1 MEIKIV
7 ILMFSLF
14 LGCRSKELLKN
25 IINHQVK
32 VDTLPSDAFI
42 ENKFVSDDKYIVKW
56 GTSKFTN
63 TSKDTFGISGSG
75 SLEFSETNSNSKF
88 IASSQLCGSG
98 CTRYV
103 IFPLEKNAREL
114 DFIDVEYINIVEEII
129 ITTTNVSTGEFLLT
143 KLSTK
148 QWQKIK
154 INDMCPAADK
164 SMCIDSIFLKK
175 NQIVFLYQG
184 NKWETNK
191 PDNKVKVLDLK

>member
-1 MEIKIV
+1 
-7 ILMFSLF
+7 MFSLF
-14 LGCRSKELLKN
+14 LGCRSKELPKN
-25 IINHQVK
+25 IINHQVI
-32 VDTLPSDAFI
+32 VETLPSDAFI

-63 TSKDTFGISGSG
+63 TSKDTFGITGSG

-114 DFIDVEYINIVEEII
+114 DFIDVEYLNIGKDII
-129 ITTTNVSTGEFLLT
+129 ITTTNASTGEFLLT
-143 KLSTK
+143 KLTTK
-148 QWQKIK
+148 QWQKII

-164 SMCIDSIFLKK
+164 SMCIDSIYILN
-175 NQIVFLYQG
+175 NQIIIEYQG
-184 NKWETNK
+184 NRWETNK
-191 PDNKVKVLDLK
+191 PDKRKKVVNLDSNN

>member
-14 LGCRSKELLKN
+14 LGCISKELPKN
-25 IINHQVK
+25 IIKHQVI
-32 VDTLPSDAFI
+32 VDTLPPDAFI
-42 ENKFVSDDKYIVKW
+42 ENKFVSEDKYIVKW

>member
-1 MEIKIV
+1 
-7 ILMFSLF
+7 MFSLF

-42 ENKFVSDDKYIVKW
+42 ENKFVSNDKYIVKW

-63 TSKDTFGISGSG
+63 TSKDTFDISGSG

-103 IFPLEKNAREL
+103 IFPLEKNAREF
-114 DFIDVEYINIVEEII
+114 DFNDVEYLDIGRDII

-143 KLSTK
+143 KLTTK
-148 QWQKIK
+148 QWQKII

-164 SMCIDSIFLKK
+164 SMCIDSIYILN
-175 NQIVFLYQG
+175 NQIIIEYQG
-184 NKWETNK
+184 NRWETNK
-191 PDNKVKVLDLK
+191 PDKRKKVVNLDSNN